1 MMIATSF
8 SLLSQNITIRGTVK
22 DVNNESV
29 IGATII
35 VNNDASRGTVSDY
48 DGNFIL
54 TDIPSSSTLQV
65 SYVGMIPQ
73 TISVDGRSVINIVM
87 AFDTQSLD
95 EIVVVGYGVVRKS
108 DLTGAVG
115 SISSDEIT
123 AKGSTSVMEALQGAV
138 PGVNITQSSS
148 RAGDG
153 MSIQIRGK
161 SSLQGGS
168 PLYVIDGVVFDNMD
182 FLNPMDIETIDVLKD
197 ASSTAI
203 YGSRATNGVLMIT
216 TKKGETQD

>member
-1 MMIATSF
+1 MKRKLSQLFSRSCLTFMMIATSF

-87 AFDTQSLD
+87 A
-95 EIVVVGYGVVRKS
+95 
-108 DLTGAVG
+108 
-115 SISSDEIT
+115 
-123 AKGSTSVMEALQGAV
+123 
-138 PGVNITQSSS
+138 
-148 RAGDG
+148 
-153 MSIQIRGK
+153 
-161 SSLQGGS
+161 
-168 PLYVIDGVVFDNMD
+168 
-182 FLNPMDIETIDVLKD
+182 
-197 ASSTAI
+197 
-203 YGSRATNGVLMIT
+203 
-216 TKKGETQD
+216 